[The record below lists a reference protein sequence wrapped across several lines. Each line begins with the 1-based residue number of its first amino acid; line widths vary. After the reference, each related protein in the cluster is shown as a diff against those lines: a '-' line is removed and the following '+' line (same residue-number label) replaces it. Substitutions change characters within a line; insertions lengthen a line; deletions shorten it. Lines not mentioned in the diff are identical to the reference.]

1 MNSKNSI
8 LLVDPEFDPNT
19 GADCNLLIKITAD
32 SFSYAIIDKS
42 SNQLKAVY
50 DEQECQNVGK
60 ELAEKLRTDSYLS
73 LPFKEIKVSVHTEN
87 SIAIPNDL
95 FDEQHL
101 NDYAKFFTEVQSNN
115 LYTQPFANFGFT
127 SIFTLSKFIDETLS
141 VSLANCRLFDH
152 AAPVLALSGDNEK
165 LSLILDF
172 TVGSFN
178 VIYTDGDKLIFQNY
192 FQIENSEEFNYYLLF
207 IINQLNIDTLK
218 TDIHLTGIINEG
230 DGQYKCVEKY
240 FKTIN
245 FIATASNEVNNKI
258 LDDMPAHYYSSLLA
272 LDKCG

>member
-19 GADCNLLIKITAD
+19 AADCNLLIKITAD

-42 SNQLKAVY
+42 NNQLKAVY
-50 DEQECQNVGK
+50 DQQECQNVSK
-60 ELAEKLRTDSYLS
+60 ALSEKLRTDSYLS
-73 LPFKEIKVSVHTEN
+73 LPFKEIKASVHTEN

-95 FDEQHL
+95 FNEQNL
-101 NDYAKFFTEVQSNN
+101 NDYAKFFAEEQSNN

-127 SIFTLSKFIDETLS
+127 SIFTLNKFIEETLN
-141 VSLANCRLFDH
+141 VSLSNCKLFDH
-152 AAPVLALSGDNEK
+152 AAPVLSLSKDNEK
-165 LSLILDF
+165 LSLVLDF

-178 VIYTDGDKLIFQNY
+178 VIYTDGGKLIFQNY
-192 FQIENSEEFNYYLLF
+192 FQIENAEEFNYYLLF
-207 IINQLNIDTLK
+207 IINQLNIDTSK
-218 TDIHLTGIINEG
+218 TDIYLSGIINDG
-230 DGQYKCVEKY
+230 DSQYKCIEKY

-245 FIATASNEVNNKI
+245 FIPTTGNEVDKKI

-272 LDKCG
+272 LDQCG